1 MSDADKDYD
10 RLSTPL
16 DQLQH
21 HGYVSP
27 SFYNLP
33 HGDKG
38 YDLSDSHQKMG
49 ESTAYLRRITD
60 GDEMYREAG
69 RTSPMAEKATGAL
82 GTSPKKPKAKKKLT
96 VVTTFMRTP
105 KQACKLKHLHKQ
117 LSNRANKHTYLQQLC
132 NIAECFKIL
141 N

>member
-49 ESTAYLRRITD
+49 DSTAYLRRITD

-82 GTSPKKPKAKKKLT
+82 GTSPKKPKAKKKVAKKKGGKRKSRRKRKRKSRRRRKRKT
-96 VVTTFMRTP
+96 R
-105 KQACKLKHLHKQ
+105 
-117 LSNRANKHTYLQQLC
+117 R
-132 NIAECFKIL
+132 
-141 N
+141 